1 MTCTFSSPLNEQS
14 LLQYLDGQ
22 APPEVAEHLARCAF
36 CASRAAELA
45 RFQSQLK
52 ALFYRMECPPSLELG
67 EYALRMLPSSR
78 ALQIRAHVDRCPHCA
93 QELAQM
99 ERFLAAPLIQDW
111 LREGVEKV
119 KVFIARLV
127 GGLSP
132 AGNPGEVSLAFG
144 SLRGDEEE
152 PLIYQVNDT
161 QIVLEIQDDP
171 DHPGKKIL
179 LGLITG
185 SEQPMF
191 TVRLQDR
198 EHTPATAH
206 VDEIGNFA
214 FSQLHPGAYKLVIA
228 GEGMEIH
235 IPQLRI
241 NGASSPS

>member
-1 MTCTFSSPLNEQS
+1 MTCTFSSPLTEQS
-14 LLQYLDGQ
+14 LLEYLDGQ
-22 APPEVAEHLARCAF
+22 APPEVVEHVAQCPF
-36 CASRAAELA
+36 CADRAAELA
-45 RFQSQLK
+45 RFQSRLK
-52 ALFYRMECPPSLELG
+52 ALLYRMECPSSLALG
-67 EYALRMLPSSR
+67 EYALEMLPPSQASR
-78 ALQIRAHVDRCPHCA
+78 VRAHVDRCPHCV

-99 ERFLAAPLIQDW
+99 ESFLDVPLFRDR

-119 KVFIARLV
+119 KVLVARLV
-127 GGLSP
+127 SGFSQAGGP
-132 AGNPGEVSLAFG
+132 QEAALAFG
-144 SLRGDEEE
+144 GLRGGEEE

-171 DHPGKKIL
+171 DHPGKKTL

-191 TVRLQDR
+191 IVRLQDR
-198 EHTPATAH
+198 EHSPATAH

-214 FSQLHPGAYKLVIA
+214 FSQLRPGAYKLVIA